1 MVNILNEKIKNRDFW
16 MPFAPIILDKFEKK
30 YLVKKKCKFK
40 PYFMTMTYDVKKK
53 NYNDLICGTHIKD
66 QSARPQILTKELN
79 NSLYDL
85 MKKFS
90 KMSKSGCL
98 INTSFNLHGYPIV
111 NSPRDAFFVFKNSDL
126 DGLLLNNYLI
136 IKK

>member
-1 MVNILNEKIKNRDFW
+1 MDAFRS
-16 MPFAPIILDKFEKK
+16 IILDKFEKIFG
-30 YLVKKKCKFK
+30 KKKCKFK

-53 NYNDLICGTHIKD
+53 NYNDLICGI
-66 QSARPQILTKELN
+66 ILKINQQDTNINKELN